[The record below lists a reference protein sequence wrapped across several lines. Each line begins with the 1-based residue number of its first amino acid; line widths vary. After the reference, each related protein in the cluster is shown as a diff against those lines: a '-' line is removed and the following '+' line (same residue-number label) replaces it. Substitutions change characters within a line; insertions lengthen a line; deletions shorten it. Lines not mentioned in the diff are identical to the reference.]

1 MSTEVSKMS
10 HAAVFDSY
18 SGPRTTWAVL
28 RCSAAAVLV
37 AFTMSACAGSDAAA
51 DSSAGA
57 GASAADVVPSAD
69 LCRFLKTELPKI
81 KAAGSEVGA
90 RAQLATDMFS
100 LFQTYNGAI
109 PDGDQV
115 DAQTKR
121 DCADA
126 RTQIIEVAGKD
137 GFTAI

>member
-1 MSTEVSKMS
+1 MSTEVSTMS
-10 HAAVFDSY
+10 HAS
-18 SGPRTTWAVL
+18 STTGSRIPWAVL
-28 RCSAAAVLV
+28 RYSAAAVLV
-37 AFTMSACAGSDAAA
+37 ACTLSACAGSDAAA

-69 LCRFLKTELPKI
+69 LCRFLKTELPKL
-81 KAAGSEVGA
+81 KQAGSEVGA
-90 RAQLATDMFS
+90 RGQLATDMFS
-100 LFQTYNGAI
+100 LFQRYNGAI

-121 DCADA
+121 DCPES
-126 RTQIIEVAGKD
+126 RTQILEVTGKD

>member
-1 MSTEVSKMS
+1 MS
-10 HAAVFDSY
+10 HAAIFDSP

-28 RCSAAAVLV
+28 RCSAAAVLAAV
-37 AFTMSACAGSDAAA
+37 SLSACAGSDAAA

-69 LCRFLKTELPKI
+69 LCRFLKTELPKL
-81 KAAGSEVGA
+81 KSAGSEVGA
-90 RAQLATDMFS
+90 RGQLATDMFT
-100 LFQTYNGAI
+100 LFQRYNGAI

-115 DAQTKR
+115 DAQSKR
-121 DCADA
+121 DCADT
-126 RTQIIEVAGKD
+126 RTQSLAVTGKD

>member
-1 MSTEVSKMS
+1 MSTEVSTMS
-10 HAAVFDSY
+10 HAAIFDFH
-18 SGPRTTWAVL
+18 SGSGTPWAVL
-28 RCSAAAVLV
+28 RYGAAGVLV
-37 AFTMSACAGSDAAA
+37 AFTLSACAGAEAAA
-51 DSSAGA
+51 DTSVGA

-69 LCRFLKTELPKI
+69 LCRFLKTELPKL
-81 KAAGSEVGA
+81 KSAGSEVGA
-90 RAQLATDMFS
+90 RSQLATDMFS

-137 GFTAI
+137 AFSAI

>member
-1 MSTEVSKMS
+1 MMS
-10 HAAVFDSY
+10 HAAVTASY
-18 SGPRTTWAVL
+18 SGPRFAWAVL
-28 RCSAAAVLV
+28 RYSAAAVLV
-37 AFTMSACAGSDAAA
+37 AFTLSACAGSEAAA
-51 DSSAGA
+51 DTSGGS

-69 LCRFLKTELPKI
+69 LCRFLKTELPKL
-81 KAAGSEVGA
+81 KSAGSEVGA

-115 DAQTKR
+115 DQQTKR
-121 DCADA
+121 ECPDA
-126 RTQIIEVAGKD
+126 RDQILKVAGKD